1 MKYTVKISNGKIIY
15 KTNQKLVDYIQT
27 ISDNSIADITIT
39 IKEDSRSN
47 SQNKLWWR
55 WMQIIGDTIGYSKNE
70 MHELLKVKFLTR
82 EYILDGETK
91 KYIKS
96 TATLSK
102 QEFNKLTNDVF
113 FWANDTLSINLPHE

>member
-47 SQNKLWWR
+47 SQNKLWWS

-91 KYIKS
+91 KYTKS

>member
-1 MKYTVKISNGKIIY
+1 
-15 KTNQKLVDYIQT
+15 
-27 ISDNSIADITIT
+27 
-39 IKEDSRSN
+39 
-47 SQNKLWWR
+47 
-55 WMQIIGDTIGYSKNE
+55 MQIIGDTIGYSKNE